1 MTYEQRLHRD
11 YFSGTLSLAASVSD
25 VTLSSS
31 AFTALGTAFS
41 TTAYMPL
48 ELHNPSTGIYEVVWI
63 TGHAAASQT
72 VTVVRGREN
81 TTALAWP
88 QNTQII
94 DAVTK
99 RDLVPDYTRATLP
112 TDPSIG
118 MRALVTDESN
128 VVARMLAG
136 WGPAIGMANA
146 AAMGPNRSAANPPS
160 SANFLLSMGYGL
172 NLTPNASGIVSV
184 TWRQAFPT
192 ACFAA
197 FAWSCDYTQYIGWCT
212 PTTESTTGASFRLTG
227 VSGTITNGPLSI
239 IYLGVGY

>member
-1 MTYEQRLHRD
+1 MVYEQRLHRD
-11 YFSGTLSLAASVSD
+11 YFAGTLSLAASVSD
-25 VTLSSS
+25 VTLSSN
-31 AFTALGTAFS
+31 AFTALGTGFS

-48 ELHNPSTGIYEVVWI
+48 VLHNPATGYEVVWI

-72 VTVVRGREN
+72 VTVIRGREG
-81 TTALAWP
+81 TAAQAWP

-94 DAVTK
+94 DAATE

-112 TDPSIG
+112 TDPYIG
-118 MRALVTDESN
+118 MRALVSDESN

-136 WGPAIGMANA
+136 WGPAIGIANA
-146 AAMGPNRSAANPPS
+146 AAMGPNRSAANPPN
-160 SANFLLSMGYGL
+160 SANFVISMGYAL
-172 NLTPNASGIVSV
+172 SIAPNGSGIISV

-197 FAWSCDYTQYIGWCT
+197 FAWSVDYTQFIGWCT

-227 VSGTITNGPLSI
+227 VGGTITNGPLSVA
-239 IYLGVGY
+239 YLGIGY